1 MKLKRHEL
9 KDPKKWEEMGI
20 KLPQFDID
28 KMIDETKKN
37 PKWVHFGAGNIFRGF
52 IAMLQQTLLNK
63 GLADS
68 GIIAVESYDFEVH
81 DKIYVPY
88 DNLGLLV
95 IMNSDGTL
103 EKEVVG
109 SIADIILADPSNKEN
124 WDRLNE
130 VFSNPSL
137 QIVSMTITEKGYN
150 LKDFAGNF
158 IKEVMEDIEA
168 GPENP
173 KNVVSKLVS
182 LVYSRH
188 KKGEYPLALV
198 SLDNFSGNGERLYSA
213 VMTIAEEWANKGFVD
228 KGFTQYLNDP
238 SKISFPLTMIDKIVP
253 RPHEL
258 VKKSLEEKGLEDMN
272 IIKTSKNTVIAPFV
286 NAEKAQYLVIEDK
299 FPNGRMK
306 LEEAGVLLTDKET
319 VEKVERMKV
328 TTCLNPLHTALA
340 IYGCLLDYKTI
351 ADEMKDDCLRKLV
364 EKIGYVEG
372 MPVVINPK
380 VLDPEEFIKEVI
392 EVRLP
397 NPYMPDTPQR
407 IATDTSQKMGIRF
420 GETIKSYIHRSDLE
434 VNDLKFIPLVIA
446 GWCRYLMGID
456 DEGNHMDLSPDP
468 LLNDLKSHVS
478 NIRLGDVDSVKDNL
492 RPILSNKEIFG
503 LDLYEVGL
511 GEKVESYFKE
521 LISGTGAVRNTL
533 KKYLEC

>member
-28 KMIDETKKN
+28 KVIDETKKN
-37 PKWVHFGAGNIFRGF
+37 PRWVHFGAGNIFRGF

-109 SIADIILADPSNKEN
+109 SISDILLADPSNKEN

-130 VFSNPSL
+130 IFSNPSL

-182 LVYSRH
+182 LVYSRY

-380 VLDPEEFIKEVI
+380 VVDPEEFIKEVI

-492 RPILSNKEIFG
+492 KPILSNKEIFG

>member
-28 KMIDETKKN
+28 KVIDETKKN
-37 PKWVHFGAGNIFRGF
+37 PRWVHFGAGNIFRGF

-109 SIADIILADPSNKEN
+109 SISDILLADPSNKEN

-130 VFSNPSL
+130 IFSNPSL
-137 QIVSMTITEKGYN
+137 QIASMTITEKGYN

-182 LVYSRH
+182 LVYSRY

-478 NIRLGDVDSVKDNL
+478 NIRLGDVESVKDNL

>member
-9 KDPKKWEEMGI
+9 KDTKKWEEMGI

-37 PKWVHFGAGNIFRGF
+37 PRWVHFGAGNIFRGF

-68 GIIAVESYDFEVH
+68 GIIAVESYDFEVY

-109 SIADIILADPSNKEN
+109 SISDILVADPSNKEN

-137 QIVSMTITEKGYN
+137 QIVSLTITEKGYN

-158 IKEVMEDIEA
+158 IKEVKEDIEA

-182 LVYSRH
+182 LVYSRY

-198 SLDNFSGNGERLYSA
+198 SLDNFSGNGERLHSA

-253 RPHEL
+253 RPHEI

-340 IYGCLLDYKTI
+340 IFGCLLNYKTI

-420 GETIKSYIHRSDLE
+420 GETIKSYIHRSDLD

-456 DEGNHMDLSPDP
+456 DEGNQMDLSPDP

>member
-28 KMIDETKKN
+28 KVIDETKKN
-37 PKWVHFGAGNIFRGF
+37 PRWIHFGAGNIFRGF

-109 SIADIILADPSNKEN
+109 SISDILLADPSNKEN

-130 VFSNPSL
+130 IFSNPSL

-182 LVYSRH
+182 LVYSRY

-468 LLNDLKSHVS
+468 LLNDLKSYVS

-521 LISGTGAVRNTL
+521 LISGTGAVRSTL

>member
-1 MKLKRHEL
+1 MKLKIHEL

-28 KMIDETKKN
+28 KVIDETKKN
-37 PKWVHFGAGNIFRGF
+37 PRWIHFGAGNIFRGF

-109 SIADIILADPSNKEN
+109 SISDILLADPSNKEN

-130 VFSNPSL
+130 IFSNPSL

-182 LVYSRH
+182 LVYSRY

-198 SLDNFSGNGERLYSA
+198 SLDNFSGNGERLHSA

-340 IYGCLLDYKTI
+340 IYGCLLDYRTI

-521 LISGTGAVRNTL
+521 LISGTGAVRSTL

>member
-28 KMIDETKKN
+28 KVIDETKKN
-37 PKWVHFGAGNIFRGF
+37 PRWVHFGAGNIFRGF

-109 SIADIILADPSNKEN
+109 SISDILLADPSNKEN

-137 QIVSMTITEKGYN
+137 QIASMTITEKGYN

-182 LVYSRH
+182 LVYSRY

-198 SLDNFSGNGERLYSA
+198 SLDNFSGNGERLHSA

-340 IYGCLLDYKTI
+340 IFGCLLNYKTI

>member
-9 KDPKKWEEMGI
+9 KDSKKWEEMGI

-28 KMIDETKKN
+28 KVIDETKKN
-37 PKWVHFGAGNIFRGF
+37 PRWIHFGAGNIFRGF

-109 SIADIILADPSNKEN
+109 SISDILLADPSNKEN

-130 VFSNPSL
+130 IFSNPSL

-182 LVYSRH
+182 LVYSRY

-492 RPILSNKEIFG
+492 KPILSNKEIFG

>member
-28 KMIDETKKN
+28 KVIDETKKN
-37 PKWVHFGAGNIFRGF
+37 PRWVHFGAGNIFRGF

-109 SIADIILADPSNKEN
+109 SISDILLADPSNKEN

-130 VFSNPSL
+130 IFSNPSL

-182 LVYSRH
+182 LVYSRY

-213 VMTIAEEWANKGFVD
+213 VMTIAEEWSNKGFVD

-272 IIKTSKNTVIAPFV
+272 IITTSKNTVIAPFV

-420 GETIKSYIHRSDLE
+420 GETIKSYIHRSDLD

-456 DEGNHMDLSPDP
+456 DEGNQMDLSPDP

>member
-28 KMIDETKKN
+28 KVIDETKKN
-37 PKWVHFGAGNIFRGF
+37 PRWVHFGAGNIFRGF

-137 QIVSMTITEKGYN
+137 QIASMTITEKGYN

-182 LVYSRH
+182 LVYSRY

-420 GETIKSYIHRSDLE
+420 GETIKSYIHRSDLD

-456 DEGNHMDLSPDP
+456 DEGNQMDLSPDP

-478 NIRLGDVDSVKDNL
+478 NIRLGDVESVKDNL
-492 RPILSNKEIFG
+492 KPILSNKEIFG

-533 KKYLEC
+533 KKYLEF

>member
-28 KMIDETKKN
+28 KVIDETKKN
-37 PKWVHFGAGNIFRGF
+37 PRWVHFGAGNIFRGF

-109 SIADIILADPSNKEN
+109 SISDILLADPSNKEN

-130 VFSNPSL
+130 IFSNPSL

-182 LVYSRH
+182 LVYSRY

-213 VMTIAEEWANKGFVD
+213 VMTIAEEWSNKGFVD

-286 NAEKAQYLVIEDK
+286 NAERAQYLVIEDK

-420 GETIKSYIHRSDLE
+420 GETIKSYIHRSDLD

-456 DEGNHMDLSPDP
+456 DEGNQMDLSPDP

>member
-28 KMIDETKKN
+28 KVIDETKKN
-37 PKWVHFGAGNIFRGF
+37 PRWVHFGAGNIFRGF

-109 SIADIILADPSNKEN
+109 SISDILLADPSNKEN

-130 VFSNPSL
+130 IFSNPSL

-182 LVYSRH
+182 LVYSRY

-213 VMTIAEEWANKGFVD
+213 VMTIAEEWSNKGFVD

-272 IIKTSKNTVIAPFV
+272 IITTSKNTVIAPFV

-340 IYGCLLDYKTI
+340 IFGCLLNYKTI

>member
-28 KMIDETKKN
+28 KVIDETKKN
-37 PKWVHFGAGNIFRGF
+37 PRWVHFGAGNIFRGF

-109 SIADIILADPSNKEN
+109 SISDILLADPSNKEN

-137 QIVSMTITEKGYN
+137 QIASMTITEKGYN

-182 LVYSRH
+182 LVYSRY

-272 IIKTSKNTVIAPFV
+272 IITTSKNTVIAPFV

>member
-28 KMIDETKKN
+28 KVIDETKKN
-37 PKWVHFGAGNIFRGF
+37 PRWVHFGAGNIFRGF

-109 SIADIILADPSNKEN
+109 SISDILLADPSNKEN

-130 VFSNPSL
+130 IFSNPSL

-182 LVYSRH
+182 LVYSRY

>member
-28 KMIDETKKN
+28 KVIDETKKN
-37 PKWVHFGAGNIFRGF
+37 PRWVHFGAGNIFRGF

-109 SIADIILADPSNKEN
+109 SISDILLADPSNKEN

-130 VFSNPSL
+130 IFSNPSL

-182 LVYSRH
+182 LVYSRY

-213 VMTIAEEWANKGFVD
+213 VMTIAEEWSNKGFVD

-340 IYGCLLDYKTI
+340 IYGCLLNYKTI
-351 ADEMKDDCLRKLV
+351 ADEMKDSCLKKLV
-364 EKIGYVEG
+364 EKVGYVEG

-420 GETIKSYIHRSDLE
+420 GETIKSYIHRSDLD

-456 DEGNHMDLSPDP
+456 DEGNQMDLSPDP

>member
-28 KMIDETKKN
+28 KVIDETKKN
-37 PKWVHFGAGNIFRGF
+37 PRWVHFGAGNIFRGF

-109 SIADIILADPSNKEN
+109 SISDILLADPSNKEN

-130 VFSNPSL
+130 IFSNPSL

-182 LVYSRH
+182 LVYSRY

-198 SLDNFSGNGERLYSA
+198 SLDNFSGNGERLHSA

-503 LDLYEVGL
+503 LDLYEAGL
-511 GEKVESYFKE
+511 GERVESYFKE

>member
-28 KMIDETKKN
+28 KVIDETKKN
-37 PKWVHFGAGNIFRGF
+37 PRWVHFGAGNIFRGF

-109 SIADIILADPSNKEN
+109 SISDILLADPSNKEN

-130 VFSNPSL
+130 IFSNPSL

-182 LVYSRH
+182 LVYSRY

-286 NAEKAQYLVIEDK
+286 NAERAQYLVIEDK

>member
-28 KMIDETKKN
+28 KVIDETKKN
-37 PKWVHFGAGNIFRGF
+37 PRWVHFGAGNIFRGF

-109 SIADIILADPSNKEN
+109 SISDILLADPSNKEN

-137 QIVSMTITEKGYN
+137 QIASMTITEKGYN

-182 LVYSRH
+182 LVYSRY

-198 SLDNFSGNGERLYSA
+198 SLDNFSGNGERLHSA

-253 RPHEL
+253 RPHEI

-420 GETIKSYIHRSDLE
+420 GETIKSYFHRSDLD

-456 DEGNHMDLSPDP
+456 DEGNQMDLSPDP

>member
-9 KDPKKWEEMGI
+9 KDSKKWEEMGI

-28 KMIDETKKN
+28 KVIDETKKN
-37 PKWVHFGAGNIFRGF
+37 PRWVHFGAGNIFRGF

-130 VFSNPSL
+130 VFYNPSL

-182 LVYSRH
+182 LVYSRY

-198 SLDNFSGNGERLYSA
+198 SLDNFSGNGERLHSA

-272 IIKTSKNTVIAPFV
+272 IITTSKNTVIAPFV

-340 IYGCLLDYKTI
+340 IYGCLLDYRTI

-456 DEGNHMDLSPDP
+456 DEGNQMDLSPDP
-468 LLNDLKSHVS
+468 LLNDLKSYVS

-492 RPILSNKEIFG
+492 KPILSNKEIFG

>member
-9 KDPKKWEEMGI
+9 KDTKKWEEMGI

-37 PKWVHFGAGNIFRGF
+37 PRWVHFGAGNIFRGF

-68 GIIAVESYDFEVH
+68 GIIAVESYDFEVY

-109 SIADIILADPSNKEN
+109 SISDILLADPSNKEN

-130 VFSNPSL
+130 IFSNPSL

-182 LVYSRH
+182 LVYSRY

-351 ADEMKDDCLRKLV
+351 ADEMKDDCLRKLI

-420 GETIKSYIHRSDLE
+420 GETIKSYIHRSDLD

-456 DEGNHMDLSPDP
+456 DEGNQMDLSPDP

>member
-9 KDPKKWEEMGI
+9 KDTKKWEEMGI

-28 KMIDETKKN
+28 KVIDETKKN
-37 PKWVHFGAGNIFRGF
+37 PRWVHFGAGNIFRGF

-68 GIIAVESYDFEVH
+68 GIVAVESYDFEVH

-137 QIVSMTITEKGYN
+137 QIASMTITEKGYN

-158 IKEVMEDIEA
+158 IKEVKEDIEA

-182 LVYSRH
+182 LVYSRY

-198 SLDNFSGNGERLYSA
+198 SLDNFSGNGERLHSA

-253 RPHEL
+253 RPHEI

-340 IYGCLLDYKTI
+340 IFGCLLNYKTI

-420 GETIKSYIHRSDLE
+420 GETIKSYIHRSDLD

-456 DEGNHMDLSPDP
+456 DEGNQMDLSPDP

-478 NIRLGDVDSVKDNL
+478 NIRLGDVESVKDNL